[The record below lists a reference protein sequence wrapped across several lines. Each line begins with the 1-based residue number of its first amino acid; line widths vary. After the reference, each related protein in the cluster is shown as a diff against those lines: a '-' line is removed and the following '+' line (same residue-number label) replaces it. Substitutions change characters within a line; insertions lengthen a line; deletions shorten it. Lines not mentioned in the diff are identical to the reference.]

1 MNTVHRGHPMIVQ
14 TEALGFQRKVSLR
27 ETDSSRYVLYV
38 SGHLG
43 FFLHL
48 LCACPVAFPIP
59 S

>member
-1 MNTVHRGHPMIVQ
+1 MSTVHRGHPMIVQ
-14 TEALGFQRKVSLR
+14 TEALGKVSLR
-27 ETDSSRYVLYV
+27 ETDSSCYVLYV